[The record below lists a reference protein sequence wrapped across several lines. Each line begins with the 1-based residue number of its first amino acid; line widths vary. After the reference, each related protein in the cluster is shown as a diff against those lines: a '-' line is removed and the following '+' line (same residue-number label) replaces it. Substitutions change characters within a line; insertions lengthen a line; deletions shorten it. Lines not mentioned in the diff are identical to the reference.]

1 VISYYQR
8 KIDQLEDQ
16 LANIRGYMAEEM
28 ATGSGDRAVEYYNK
42 AEKCKTELKN
52 YQERVDYINEN

>member
-1 VISYYQR
+1 MISYYQR

-28 ATGSGDRAVEYYNK
+28 ATGSGDK
-42 AEKCKTELKN
+42 AKALGENARLCQIELNN
-52 YQERVDYINEN
+52 YQKAVDDINGK